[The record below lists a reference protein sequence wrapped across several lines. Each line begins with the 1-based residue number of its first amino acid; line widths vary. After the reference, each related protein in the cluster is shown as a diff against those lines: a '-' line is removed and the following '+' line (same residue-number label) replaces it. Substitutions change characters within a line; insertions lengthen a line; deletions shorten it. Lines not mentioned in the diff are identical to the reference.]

1 MKNISKALAI
11 ISIAVALT
19 LSFSPARAASLPRN
33 IDAHISSTSAAN
45 ASPYLLRLA
54 LQNRDNRDM

>member
-19 LSFSPARAASLPRN
+19 LSFSPARAASLPWN
-33 IDAHISSTSAAN
+33 IDAHISSTSAAS
-45 ASPYLLRLA
+45 ASPTFFGWLCRPGKC
-54 LQNRDNRDM
+54 D